1 MSAARLAAA
10 NELSH
15 WAECARAWRQPCHAG
30 RLYPVLI
37 GRAGAVSSATGGSWD
52 AAEIQARQM
61 GHARD
66 GAYLLLIAADAAVLS
81 AAHAAVMSAASAV
94 AGSQGAER

>member
-1 MSAARLAAA
+1 MSGARLAAA
-10 NELSH
+10 HELSH

-37 GRAGAVSSATGGSWD
+37 GRAGAVSSTTGGSWD

-61 GHARD
+61 GHARN
-66 GAYLLLIAADAAVLS
+66 GAYLFAHAAYAAVLS
-81 AAHAAVMSAASAV
+81 AAHAAVASTASPT
-94 AGSQGAER
+94 AGSQGAGR

>member
-10 NELSH
+10 IELSH
-15 WAECARAWRQPCHAG
+15 WAECARAWRRPCRAG

-37 GRAGAVSSATGGSWD
+37 GRAGAVSSTTGGSWD

-66 GAYLLLIAADAAVLS
+66 GAYLFANAAYAAVLS
-81 AAHAAVMSAASAV
+81 AVSAV
-94 AGSQGAER
+94 AGGRSGAGR